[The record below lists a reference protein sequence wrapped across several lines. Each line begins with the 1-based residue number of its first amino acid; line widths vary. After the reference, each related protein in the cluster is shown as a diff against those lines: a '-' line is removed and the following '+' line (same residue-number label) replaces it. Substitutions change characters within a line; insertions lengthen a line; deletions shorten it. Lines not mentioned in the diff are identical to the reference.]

1 MSNKLAKITDKL
13 SICKGKKNSY
23 KKKFKEL
30 NDRLKAR
37 KASKFVRQTHGNY
50 SRTDTSFSQTYQLDS
65 SNLDISREYEKTKR
79 DTKPTNR

>member
-1 MSNKLAKITDKL
+1 MSKKLAKLTDKL

-23 KKKFKEL
+23 KKKLKEL

-37 KASKFVRQTHGNY
+37 KASKFVRQKHGNY

-65 SNLDISREYEKTKR
+65 SNLDISREYEQTKR
-79 DTKPTNR
+79 DARQTD